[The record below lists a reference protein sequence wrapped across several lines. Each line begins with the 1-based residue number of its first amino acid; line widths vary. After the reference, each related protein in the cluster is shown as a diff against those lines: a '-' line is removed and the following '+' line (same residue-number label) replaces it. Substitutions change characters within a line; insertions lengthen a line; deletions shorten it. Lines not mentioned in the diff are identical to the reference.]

1 MRTFKGFGLYG
12 FWMYKTYVPA
22 ELGNRSISLP
32 SLAIA
37 VFFAWF
43 HSCPWVFADLQEHR
57 KIRTET
63 KAKKRVLKRVLLFMK
78 SNTKIGK
85 KSRSHESISYT
96 PTSTPTSEGRA
107 SPTSPRMNIYRS
119 QLNSPLTSLEQRL
132 PLAVGDE

>member
-1 MRTFKGFGLYG
+1 MRTFRGFGLYG

-43 HSCPWVFADLQEHR
+43 HSCPWVFDDLQEHR
-57 KIRTET
+57 KTRTEA
-63 KAKKRVLKRVLLFMK
+63 KAKERVLKWVLLFMK
-78 SNTKIGK
+78 SKTKIEK
-85 KSRSHESISYT
+85 KLRSHESISY
-96 PTSTPTSEGRA
+96 TPTSEGRA
-107 SPTSPRMNIYRS
+107 SPTSPRMNIYGS